1 MAARA
6 PRWGARDEDKGNGK
20 GQGKGR
26 GNGKVRGRFAHAT
39 RFEGNIACA
48 NCVSSGVGIG
58 VTRRHGMRSM
68 WNWRAVVAVASL
80 AMALCAAC
88 ALSAPAAMAQ
98 NDQDKKDDG
107 SFSAGVTVN
116 SKADAKAVGLPVYP
130 GSRPHK
136 DNSEDSSA
144 ANLGLWGGSIGFK
157 LSVMKLETDA
167 APAKVAEYYRKAM
180 SKYGKVLDCTNAPA
194 LTQEQKDADEKSNTL
209 ACDNDQASPAR

>member
-1 MAARA
+1 
-6 PRWGARDEDKGNGK
+6 
-20 GQGKGR
+20 
-26 GNGKVRGRFAHAT
+26 
-39 RFEGNIACA
+39 
-48 NCVSSGVGIG
+48 
-58 VTRRHGMRSM
+58 MRSM
-68 WNWRAVVAVASL
+68 WNWRAVVTVASL
-80 AMALCAAC
+80 VMALCAAC

-167 APAKVAEYYRKAM
+167 APAKVADYYRKAL

-209 ACDNDQASPAR
+209 ACDNDQAKPGEVIYKVGKHDDQHVVNVQPNGTGTIYGLVYLSTKGMDK